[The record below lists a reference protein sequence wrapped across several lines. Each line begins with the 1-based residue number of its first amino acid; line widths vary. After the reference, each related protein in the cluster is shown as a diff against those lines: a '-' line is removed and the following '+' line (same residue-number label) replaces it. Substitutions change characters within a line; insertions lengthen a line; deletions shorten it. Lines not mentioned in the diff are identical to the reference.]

1 MEPSTKNTNSKG
13 RFAQARLLISKL
25 PSKLRDRKALPF
37 IVFVVGFALVGSYLL
52 FFSHA
57 ATTTTNFNGKLTRKA
72 PIRSFNLTAQSG
84 RLDNTLSFA
93 GSGSMTLTV
102 FSSAGVSVGSSNGT
116 SPVVLSVPVSQGTYR
131 LQVSTTQALTAK
143 GTSFTLSAANV
154 TSTTTPPPPPSG
166 CSNSGTASGSDAVIT
181 NCTASFG
188 LQQMLIGPMASR
200 GSVTVTHYWEEFTS
214 PGRHWLYFRDSTTG
228 AFTHLEISDGTNGGW
243 GDSKITWTGNNQ
255 IWLEGGKGP
264 IVVHGYQVNGTST
277 LPTSLTSIDKK
288 TFGDTD
294 SRTGNLLALKS
305 GAVVAQWHQSGQT
318 GPQGHWLAYRTA
330 AGAWNTPQSLQ
341 FMPTF
346 ATISTMAQHPADD
359 SIWLFNDPDAFGAIG
374 AAHLTEVA
382 GTLKIDWTDA
392 NFIAH
397 EGPYNETLGTYDY
410 GPDPENPDIVA
421 VPNAAKGTISLAYES
436 SYRTTITGIEGSPYA
451 SYPVIAD
458 IKADKTKT
466 FIQLPVYVER
476 ISKLALAVS
485 NGSYWLAYH
494 PVDGFPDGPHSFKRL
509 QISKYSNGAWSSP
522 VDLGDIY
529 TKDLS
534 FPGRFEIQTSAISR
548 PEFLIRKSDNK
559 LHFYTL
565 Q

>member
-1 MEPSTKNTNSKG
+1 MEPSSKNTNTKG
-13 RFAQARLLISKL
+13 RFAQVRALFNKQVSRLRS
-25 PSKLRDRKALPF
+25 RKAVPF

-52 FFSHA
+52 FFSNA
-57 ATTTTNFNGKLTRKA
+57 ATNTTTFTGKLTKRAVTKSH
-72 PIRSFNLTAQSG
+72 SFTAAAGQ
-84 RLDNTLSFA
+84 LDTTLSFS
-93 GSGSMTLTV
+93 GTNSMVITITSSSGSII
-102 FSSAGVSVGSSNGT
+102 GSRSGP
-116 SPVVLSVPVSQGTYR
+116 SPLALSVPVTGGTYTFS
-131 LQVSTTQALTAK
+131 LGTNDPISSK
-143 GTSFTLSAANV
+143 GAPYTLNV
-154 TSTTTPPPPPSG
+154 NVMPTPP

-214 PGRHWLYFRDSTTG
+214 PGRHWLYFRDSVTG

-243 GDSKITWTGNNQ
+243 GHSKIAWTDNNQ
-255 IWLEGGKGP
+255 IWLEGGNGP
-264 IVVHGYQVNGTST
+264 VVVRGYQVNGIGT
-277 LPTSLTSIDKK
+277 LPSSLTSIDKK

-330 AGAWNTPQSLQ
+330 AGVWNTPQSLQ

-346 ATISTMAQHPADD
+346 ATITTMAQHPADN

-374 AAHLTEVA
+374 AAHLTEVS

-421 VPNAAKGTISLAYES
+421 VPNIAKGTISLAYES

-466 FIQLPVYVER
+466 FIQLPIYVER
-476 ISKLALAVS
+476 ISKLSLAVS

-509 QISKYSNGAWSSP
+509 QISKYSSGAWSSP

-529 TKDLS
+529 TKDPS
-534 FPGRFEIQTSAISR
+534 FPGRFEFQTSAISR

-559 LHFYTL
+559 LHFFTL
-565 Q
+565 P